1 MAQAPQCP
9 AAHRGAGCRTPQGGV
24 PQAARGVP
32 QASPEALRGR
42 PSRNCCNPSPAPV
55 EAQPSSEVAPDSSSG
70 EATLLAVTRG
80 VIRLHKRYFG
90 RGATTGRAFFVHDNL
105 LVVELLEVFTT
116 VERTLVERGQRDAV
130 RHTRQTFKAS
140 MWTEFIECIESATG
154 RRVECYESVTF
165 TAPDKLLEIFYLE
178 PAADLQARLDRES
191 EEDSGSRP
199 EGGIPESD
207 W

>member
-1 MAQAPQCP
+1 METQSSPGP
-9 AAHRGAGCRTPQGGV
+9 A
-24 PQAARGVP
+24 
-32 QASPEALRGR
+32 
-42 PSRNCCNPSPAPV
+42 
-55 EAQPSSEVAPDSSSG
+55 EAQPSSEVPADRSSG

-80 VIRLHKRYFG
+80 IIRLHKRYFG
-90 RGATTGRAFFVHDNL
+90 RGATTGRAFFVHDDL

-116 VERTLVERGQRDAV
+116 VERTLVARGQRDAV

-140 MWTEFIECIESATG
+140 MWTEFIECVESATG

-178 PAADLQARLDRES
+178 PAGDRPARLDRES

-199 EGGIPESD
+199 DGGIPESD

>member
-1 MAQAPQCP
+1 
-9 AAHRGAGCRTPQGGV
+9 
-24 PQAARGVP
+24 
-32 QASPEALRGR
+32 
-42 PSRNCCNPSPAPV
+42 V
-55 EAQPSSEVAPDSSSG
+55 EAQPSSEVTPDRSSG
-70 EATLLAVTRG
+70 EPALLAVTRG
-80 VIRLHKRYFG
+80 IIRLHKRYFG

-105 LVVELLEVFTT
+105 LVIELLEVFTT

-178 PAADLQARLDRES
+178 PAADLQARVDREAD
-191 EEDSGSRP
+191 EDAGSRP
-199 EGGIPESD
+199 EGGIQESD